1 MMTTFSQHSNLIA
14 LGVILVFIFICL
26 KGLKGQKE
34 DVTEIRYWLSK
45 DKWQGEVTT
54 ATLREWKQTSTTHN
68 FDYFFIVTFD
78 ANLEGGVKQYKAAAT
93 LKVSEISQLKKGM
106 PIVIK
111 YQGVPP
117 KKIAVLS
124 MQAEH

>member
-1 MMTTFSQHSNLIA
+1 MMTVLSEHSNLIA
-14 LGVILVFIFICL
+14 LSVMLVFIFVCL
-26 KGLKGQKE
+26 RGLKGQKT
-34 DVTEIRYWLSK
+34 DVMEIKYWLSR

-54 ATLREWKQTSTTHN
+54 ATLREWKQTSTMHN
-68 FDYFFIVTFD
+68 FNHFFIVTFD
-78 ANLEGGVKQYKAAAT
+78 ANLEGRVKQYKAAAA
-93 LKVSEISQLKKGM
+93 LKVSEIPHLKKGM
-106 PIVIK
+106 PIMIK

>member
-1 MMTTFSQHSNLIA
+1 MMTTFSEHSNLIA
-14 LGVILVFIFICL
+14 LSVILVFIFICL
-26 KGLKGQKE
+26 KRLKGQKE
-34 DVTEIRYWLSK
+34 DVTEIRYWLSR
-45 DKWQGEVTT
+45 DKWQGEVTM
-54 ATLREWKQTSTTHN
+54 ATLRQWKQTSTTHN

-78 ANLEGGVKQYKAAAT
+78 ANLEGGVKQYKAAAA
-93 LKVSEISQLKKGM
+93 LKVSEIPQLKKGM

-117 KKIAVLS
+117 QKIAVLS

>member
-1 MMTTFSQHSNLIA
+1 MMTALSEHSNLIA
-14 LGVILVFIFICL
+14 LSVMLFFIFVCL
-26 KGLKGQKE
+26 RGLKGQKT
-34 DVTEIRYWLSK
+34 DVMEIKYWLSR

-54 ATLREWKQTSTTHN
+54 ATLREWKQTSTMHN
-68 FDYFFIVTFD
+68 FNHFFIVTFD
-78 ANLEGGVKQYKAAAT
+78 ANLEGGVKQYKAAAA
-93 LKVSEISQLKKGM
+93 LKVSEIPQLKKGM

-117 KKIAVLS
+117 KKIAVLT